1 VAPELNGAARKR
13 CFDLAAR
20 IYPGF
25 ADYRHRAPA
34 HRTIGVF
41 RLRAPAEG

>member
-1 VAPELNGAARKR
+1 VAQELDGAERER
-13 CFDLAAR
+13 CFDLATR

-25 ADYRHRAPA
+25 ADYRGRAA

-41 RLRAPAEG
+41 RLRATSEA